1 MSSLLQKTLSLLVGT
16 PVNQKRPLKKLSERE
31 LIELEAEIGGAL
43 FGPIPAGHHREFF
56 CLDEHTWVWHEEWI
70 DDNKQRQVTSTRYEI
85 HANGVLKAQ
94 DGKVYKFIDGEE
106 LRNLTLAV
114 RLYYEAV
121 ARGIYR
127 RDPITGQPLPDS
139 APATI

>member
-1 MSSLLQKTLSLLVGT
+1 MSDLLKKTLSLLTGSPVGSSS
-16 PVNQKRPLKKLSERE
+16 PLKKLSERE
-31 LIELEAEIGGAL
+31 LIELEAEIGGTL

-70 DDNKQRQVTSTRYEI
+70 DVDNQRQVSSTRYEI
-85 HANGVLKAQ
+85 HDNGVLKAQ
-94 DGKVYKFIDGEE
+94 DGKVYKFIEGDE

-121 ARGIYR
+121 ARGVYK
-127 RDPITGQPLPDS
+127 RDPMTGKPLTDS
-139 APATI
+139 TTATI